1 MDKTFNPFE
10 FLSTPWGALPIGAAM
25 PGANAFNMT
34 DLREMDKRI
43 AELKAVEQWLNLNLN
58 LLRTTIQGL
67 EVQRGTL
74 AAIQSFSESMTKAA
88 GATGQEAA
96 SAQASIANPF
106 AGAAMAGSE
115 QAAAWWDSMQHQFTQ
130 MMQVAQ
136 ASAQSMAQATK
147 EPSEKAGTASGGGA
161 AGTTGSS

>member
-1 MDKTFNPFE
+1 
-10 FLSTPWGALPIGAAM
+10 M
-25 PGANAFNMT
+25 PGANPFNLT

-74 AAIQSFSESMTKAA
+74 AAIQSFSDSMSKAA
-88 GATGQEAA
+88 GAGSQTSSASEAGA
-96 SAQASIANPF
+96 ANPF

-115 QAAAWWDSMQHQFTQ
+115 QAAAWWDSMQNQFTQ
-130 MMQVAQ
+130 MMNAAQ
-136 ASAQSMAQATK
+136 ASAQSMVPPAK
-147 EPSEKAGTASGGGA
+147 ESGGTSGRSPGNPSNHPS
-161 AGTTGSS
+161 GTGT